1 MKRILQLVVT
11 RWLARTPLGLVVLG
25 LGWLF
30 MRKRRSGS
38 QQPGSQQYGKRRPA
52 KAPTLR
58 EPGRRSANP
67 YAWRGPAAGNRR

>member
-25 LGWLF
+25 LAWLF
-30 MRKRRSGS
+30 MRKRRARR
-38 QQPGSQQYGKRRPA
+38 QQPEGTPA
-52 KAPTLR
+52 LR
-58 EPGRRSANP
+58 EPGRRDNP